1 MSKVKTEIL
10 GPSISD
16 FLKYEAT
23 PFTRVA
29 IAASQGTKAGT
40 FVSWTFRNGGKLLAL
55 TDETDGKV
63 IVQPRNCIIN
73 LNQCSDDAIRA
84 GMSTSSSDVIE
95 RLNKDGDPYGIV
107 YVVNRTVKPN
117 ATERYGDEL

>member
-10 GPSISD
+10 GPAISD

-23 PFTRVA
+23 PLTRVA
-29 IAASQGTKAGT
+29 IAAPQGTKAGT
-40 FVSWTFRNGGKLLAL
+40 FVSWKFRNENKLLAL

-63 IVQPRNCIIN
+63 IVQPHNCIIN
-73 LNQCSDDAIRA
+73 LNRCSDDAIRD
-84 GMSTSSSDVIE
+84 GMSRSSADVIE
-95 RLNKDGDPYGIV
+95 QLNKDGDPYSIV

-117 ATERYGDEL
+117 GDTL

>member
-1 MSKVKTEIL
+1 MSKAKTEIL

-16 FLKYEAT
+16 FLEYEAT

-40 FVSWTFRNGGKLLAL
+40 FVNFPLRSELKLLAL
-55 TDETDGKV
+55 TDEADGKV
-63 IVQPRNCIIN
+63 IVQPHNCIIN

-84 GMSTSSSDVIE
+84 GASKSSGNVFE
-95 RLNKDGDPYGIV
+95 QLNKDGDPYGIV
-107 YVVNRTVKPN
+107 YILNRIVNPN
-117 ATERYGDEL
+117 GSEL

>member
-10 GPSISD
+10 GPAISD

-29 IAASQGTKAGT
+29 IAAPQGTKAGT
-40 FVSWTFRNGGKLLAL
+40 FVNFPLRSELKLLAL
-55 TDETDGKV
+55 TDEAGGKV

-73 LNQCSDDAIRA
+73 LDQCSDDAIR
-84 GMSTSSSDVIE
+84 GGTSKTGGNVIE
-95 RLNKDGDPYGIV
+95 HLNKDGDPYGIV
-107 YVVNRTVKPN
+107 YVLNRIVNPN
-117 ATERYGDEL
+117 DSEL